1 MRIRKSLLA
10 LLVSLFVHPAV
21 AQLLHDDFVH
31 RIEDLRTAKKL
42 TVKTY
47 PDKTFAGALTG
58 YYDGDALVL
67 INSLTDAEFGGTE
80 TLYYINNG
88 SFHSVFV
95 SMASFRSS
103 DEWAGYFVKHQA
115 ADACPSCHGTEQ
127 CFTLAIRFTGSSP
140 LIVKKEN
147 GKTKQVDQDER
158 ERAVADVQRTR
169 KQLEALL
176 SEL

>member
-1 MRIRKSLLA
+1 MRILKSLLA
-10 LLVSLFVHPAV
+10 LLVSLSFHPAFS
-21 AQLLHDDFVH
+21 QLLQDDFVR
-31 RIEDLRTAKKL
+31 RIEDLRAAKKV

-47 PDKTFAGALTG
+47 PDKTFVGALTG

-67 INSLTDAEFGGTE
+67 INTLTDAEFGGTE
-80 TLYYINNG
+80 TLFYIKNDSLRG
-88 SFHSVFV
+88 VFI

-103 DEWAGYFVKHQA
+103 DAWAGYFAKHQA
-115 ADACPSCHGTEQ
+115 ADGCTSCHGTEQ
-127 CFTLAIRFTGSSP
+127 CSTVAILFTGSSP

-147 GKTKQVDQDER
+147 GKTKKVNQDER
-158 ERAVADVQRTR
+158 ERAVADVERTR